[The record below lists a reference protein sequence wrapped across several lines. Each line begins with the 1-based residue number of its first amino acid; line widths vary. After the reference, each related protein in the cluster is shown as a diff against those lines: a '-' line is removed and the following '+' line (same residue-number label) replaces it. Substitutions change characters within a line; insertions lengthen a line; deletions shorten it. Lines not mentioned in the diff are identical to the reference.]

1 MPQEIAAIRAL
12 LERAF
17 GSDEEERF
25 TDDDWDHA
33 VGGVHFVL
41 DVDGEI
47 IAHASVVEREL
58 HVDGRPLRTGYVE
71 AVATAPDRQG
81 AGFGSLV
88 MADVTAW
95 IKDRF
100 ELGALGTGRQRFY
113 ERLGW
118 LTWAGPSFVRTG
130 EGPRRTPEEDG
141 YIMVLPT
148 PSSPPLDLTARDQL
162 RVAPGRRLVGEA
174 QSRAAGTFRSSAARG
189 GVDKADRRGFNDHI
203 TP

>member
-1 MPQEIAAIRAL
+1 LSDPAPDPDQPRLQRLSTPELTGRQVAAIRAL
-12 LERAF
+12 LEVAF
-17 GSDEEERF
+17 ASDQEERF

-41 DVDGEI
+41 ELNDEL

-81 AGFGSLV
+81 LGFGSLV
-88 MADVTAW
+88 MADVTSW

-113 ERLGW
+113 ERQGW
-118 LTWAGPSFVRTG
+118 LIWTGPSFVRTR

-148 PSSPPLDLTARDQL
+148 RSSPPIDLT
-162 RVAPGRRLVGEA
+162 VAISCDWRPGDVW
-174 QSRAAGTFRSSAARG
+174 
-189 GVDKADRRGFNDHI
+189 
-203 TP
+203 

>member
-1 MPQEIAAIRAL
+1 LSDPAPDPDQPRLQRLSTPELTGRQVAAIRAL
-12 LERAF
+12 LEVAF
-17 GSDEEERF
+17 ASDQEERF

-41 DVDGEI
+41 ELKDEVL
-47 IAHASVVEREL
+47 AHASVVEREL
-58 HVDGRPLRTGYVE
+58 HVNGRPLRTGYVE

-81 AGFGSLV
+81 LGFGSLV
-88 MADVTAW
+88 MADVTSW

-113 ERLGW
+113 ERQGW
-118 LTWAGPSFVRTG
+118 LIWTGPSFVRTR

-148 PSSPPLDLTARDQL
+148 PASPPIDRA
-162 RVAPGRRLVGEA
+162 VAISCDWRPGDVW
-174 QSRAAGTFRSSAARG
+174 
-189 GVDKADRRGFNDHI
+189 
-203 TP
+203 